1 MILRIL
7 LKSRPKF
14 DIYEAIGQY
23 FTKSSVDLKEEI
35 YAYLEERQNILAVNS
50 TIVIQKS
57 KTASQDT
64 SSVGYFRDED
74 EESEKLVQTE
84 DMEEAEGTEELEDHI
99 HNLGVRWE
107 QAQKAK
113 ETAEEL
119 EKISLSST
127 GKLCQGILND
137 ILENV
142 FEESAVMQIFLL
154 LNLSV
159 LILTVSSFGGSEDK
173 FLKKYAMM
181 KIYESCFGPEVVKQI
196 RKEMKAACAKCSA
209 LETSPSPPS
218 TNPPNTNVPE
228 NPPQLP
234 NFDADK
240 LHQAIL
246 AYRPNS
252 PPPTPFYRPYAP
264 SAGMAPFYSL
274 PYANPAY
281 PTPMIYPGFPQQSSQ
296 FSPYGGFP
304 LVSQP
309 FYGNRMSRDM
319 DIKAQL
325 EALTSKMSGR
335 VKNITCV
342 MQELGYLDENLEPNY
357 HKISERIST
366 LPVSDELKRD
376 MQEGVTFCQ
385 QFSQCVP
392 DVKRDKSPL
401 SRELIRPMFFFKCYK
416 HKKLEACIMKDVR
429 EKYAGVTDEEFDND
443 VELRR
448 TGKAVN
454 QSKSEKEI
462 NELVSSIFPNLQG
475 KDFEL
480 DTKKYS
486 CLKNDTSGECRK
498 KTAEFKEKL
507 LKELRRVLEDEGNI
521 LKIGMENPY
530 NVQYEGIKGN
540 FNNKSPK
547 QIMCALKKIKLK
559 TLKRGDI
566 EGGPHNLGDF
576 LPKRN
581 LFETRKFNSCAI
593 VASAGALKDSSLG
606 KTIDSHDL
614 VLRFNHAPTKGF
626 EEDVGRKTTIRVLNS
641 QVVTRKEFKFLES
654 DMYKNVTV
662 VAWDPSNYK
671 STLDDWLEKPEF
683 NLFPTYVEYK
693 KRNDKARF
701 FLINPQSLWDLWDFL
716 QDNSP
721 SRLRRNPLSSGF
733 LGLGILLPV
742 CNFIDIFEYVPSTRV
757 TKRCHYYDP
766 EDNSAC
772 TFGVW
777 HPLAAEKLLTY
788 HINTND
794 DQRVFQDGY
803 VRIPGFKNFKC

>member
-1 MILRIL
+1 MRALVVSIWVFINLVFFGMCGYMYL
-7 LKSRPKF
+7 LWS
-14 DIYEAIGQY
+14 QY
-23 FTKSSVDLKEEI
+23 WMFM
-35 YAYLEERQNILAVNS
+35 ERQTGTTTSTYDQQIYYYNRGYLPNEMNKTHNS
-50 TIVIQKS
+50 T
-57 KTASQDT
+57 
-64 SSVGYFRDED
+64 E
-74 EESEKLVQTE
+74 
-84 DMEEAEGTEELEDHI
+84 
-99 HNLGVRWE
+99 
-107 QAQKAK
+107 
-113 ETAEEL
+113 
-119 EKISLSST
+119 
-127 GKLCQGILND
+127 
-137 ILENV
+137 
-142 FEESAVMQIFLL
+142 
-154 LNLSV
+154 
-159 LILTVSSFGGSEDK
+159 
-173 FLKKYAMM
+173 
-181 KIYESCFGPEVVKQI
+181 
-196 RKEMKAACAKCSA
+196 
-209 LETSPSPPS
+209 
-218 TNPPNTNVPE
+218 
-228 NPPQLP
+228 
-234 NFDADK
+234 
-240 LHQAIL
+240 
-246 AYRPNS
+246 
-252 PPPTPFYRPYAP
+252 
-264 SAGMAPFYSL
+264 
-274 PYANPAY
+274 
-281 PTPMIYPGFPQQSSQ
+281 
-296 FSPYGGFP
+296 
-304 LVSQP
+304 
-309 FYGNRMSRDM
+309 
-319 DIKAQL
+319 
-325 EALTSKMSGR
+325 SKMRIKHSL
-335 VKNITCV
+335 KDNITV
-342 MQELGYLDENLEPNY
+342 
-357 HKISERIST
+357 T
-366 LPVSDELKRD
+366 LIK
-376 MQEGVTFCQ
+376 
-385 QFSQCVP
+385 
-392 DVKRDKSPL
+392 
-401 SRELIRPMFFFKCYK
+401 
-416 HKKLEACIMKDVR
+416 
-429 EKYAGVTDEEFDND
+429 N
-443 VELRR
+443 
-448 TGKAVN
+448 
-454 QSKSEKEI
+454 SKPR
-462 NELVSSIFPNLQG
+462 FPNLQG